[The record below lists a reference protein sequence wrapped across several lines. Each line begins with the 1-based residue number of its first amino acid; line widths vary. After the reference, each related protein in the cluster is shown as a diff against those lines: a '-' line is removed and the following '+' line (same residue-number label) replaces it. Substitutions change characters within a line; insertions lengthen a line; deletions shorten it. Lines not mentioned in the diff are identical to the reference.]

1 MSVIDK
7 GALSYLKGRIHLRS
21 VMETT
26 AVTSTTLSTE
36 APLLQMKHISISFP
50 GVKALTDVDFQTTA
64 GTAHALIGA
73 NGAGKSTLMKILSGA
88 YNHYEGE
95 IWLDGREVQIRS
107 PKEAKDLGI
116 QIVYQEV
123 DTALIPNLTVGEN
136 IMLDRTVH
144 DMGRRHLIRWKE
156 LYQEAESILA
166 RMNIRVSG
174 KKLISELTLA
184 EKQMVLIARA
194 VSKQCRILVLDEPT
208 APLSHSETEQLFKLV
223 RKLKEDGVSIIFIS
237 HRLPEL
243 YEICDEITIMRDGQ
257 LVKSDRIANI
267 DQPKV
272 VEYMLGA
279 KMDQQFPRIEREI
292 GPTWFEV
299 NNMLDSGKINGVNLH
314 IRQGEIVGLTG
325 LVGAGKTELCRAIF
339 GASDTSTGE
348 IRLGGSKLRIGSPH
362 DAVRH
367 GIALV
372 PEERRREGVFVEEP
386 VSVNLT
392 AAVLSHFSKWGSWL
406 SFGKEKQAAREMI
419 ERLGIKTPS
428 EKARVKNLSG
438 GNQQKVAIG
447 KWLLV
452 DADVYIFD
460 EPTKGVDV
468 GAKRDIF
475 NLVAEL
481 AKRGKCVLYASSE
494 LSEIVGIT
502 DRVYVMYDGSITKE
516 LTTRSSHEEEILLYC
531 TGGGLT

>member
-1 MSVIDK
+1 LKSVI
-7 GALSYLKGRIHLRS
+7 
-21 VMETT
+21 EPTT
-26 AVTSTTLSTE
+26 AAVSDLSCA
-36 APLLQMKHISISFP
+36 APLLEMKSISISFP
-50 GVKALTDVDFQTTA
+50 GVKALTDVDFRTTA

-95 IWLDGREVQIRS
+95 IWMNGNKVDIRS

-144 DMGRRHLIRWKE
+144 DMGKRQLIRWKE
-156 LYQEAESILA
+156 LHQEAESILA
-166 RMNIRVSG
+166 RMNIQVPSR
-174 KKLISELTLA
+174 KLVSELTLA

-223 RKLKEDGVSIIFIS
+223 IKLKQDGVGIIFIS

-243 YEICDEITIMRDGQ
+243 YAICDDITIMRDGL
-257 LVKSDRIANI
+257 LVKSDRITNI

-272 VEYMLGA
+272 VEYMLGS
-279 KMDQQFPRIEREI
+279 KMEQQFPQAKRDI
-292 GPTWFEV
+292 GEAWFEV
-299 NNMLDSGKINGVNLH
+299 KNMQDSGKIDDVNLH
-314 IRQGEIVGLTG
+314 IRQGEIVGLAG

-339 GASDTSTGE
+339 GASETSTGQ
-348 IRLGGSKLRIGSPH
+348 ITLKGNKLRIRSPY
-362 DAVRH
+362 DAVSH

-372 PEERRREGVFVEEP
+372 PEERRRQGVFVDEP
-386 VSVNLT
+386 VSVNIT
-392 AAVLSHFSKWGSWL
+392 AAVLSRFSKWGTWL
-406 SFGKEKQAAREMI
+406 NFGKEKQAAKGI
-419 ERLGIKTPS
+419 IDSLGVKTPN

-475 NLVAEL
+475 RLVAEL
-481 AKRGKCVLYASSE
+481 AERGKCVLYASSE

-502 DRVYVMYDGSITKE
+502 DRVYVMYDGRIVKE
-516 LTTRSSHEEEILLYC
+516 LTTQTSNEEEILLYC

>member
-1 MSVIDK
+1 MAAVSD
-7 GALSYLKGRIHLRS
+7 LSC
-21 VMETT
+21 
-26 AVTSTTLSTE
+26 A
-36 APLLQMKHISISFP
+36 APLLEMKNISISFP
-50 GVKALTDVDFQTTA
+50 GVKALTDVDFCTTA

-95 IWLDGREVQIRS
+95 IWMNGNRVDIRS

-144 DMGRRHLIRWKE
+144 DMGKRQLIRWRE
-156 LYQEAESILA
+156 LHQEAESILA
-166 RMNIRVSG
+166 WMNIQVPSR
-174 KKLISELTLA
+174 KLISELTLA

-223 RKLKEDGVSIIFIS
+223 LKLKQDGVGIIFIS

-243 YEICDEITIMRDGQ
+243 YAICDDITIMRDGL
-257 LVKSDRIANI
+257 LVKSDRITNI

-272 VEYMLGA
+272 VEYMLGS
-279 KMDQQFPRIEREI
+279 KMEQQFPQAKRDI
-292 GPTWFEV
+292 GDAWFEV
-299 NNMLDSGKINGVNLH
+299 KNMHDPGQINDVNLH
-314 IRQGEIVGLTG
+314 IRQGEIVGLAG

-339 GASDTSTGE
+339 GASETSTGE
-348 IRLGGSKLRIGSPH
+348 ITLKGNKLRIRSPY
-362 DAVRH
+362 DAVSH

-372 PEERRREGVFVEEP
+372 PEERRRQGVFVDEP
-386 VSVNLT
+386 VSVNIT
-392 AAVLSHFSKWGSWL
+392 AAVLSRFSRWGTWL
-406 SFGKEKQAAREMI
+406 NFGKEKQAAREII
-419 ERLGIKTPS
+419 ESLGVKTPN

-475 NLVAEL
+475 RLVAEL
-481 AKRGKCVLYASSE
+481 AERGKCVLYASSE

-502 DRVYVMYDGSITKE
+502 DRVYVMYDGRIVKE
-516 LTTRSSHEEEILLYC
+516 LMTQTSNEEEILLYC

>member
-26 AVTSTTLSTE
+26 AITSTHPSNE
-36 APLLQMKHISISFP
+36 APLLQMKNISISFP

-95 IWLDGREVQIRS
+95 IWLDGRQVHIRS

-144 DMGRRHLIRWKE
+144 DMGKRHLIRWKE

-223 RKLKEDGVSIIFIS
+223 RKLKEERVSIIFIS

-243 YEICDEITIMRDGQ
+243 YEICDDITIMRDGQ

-272 VEYMLGA
+272 VEYMLGS
-279 KMDQQFPRIEREI
+279 KMDQQFPGIEREI
-292 GPTWFEV
+292 GPIWFEV
-299 NNMLDSGKINGVNLH
+299 NNMRDSGKINGVNLH
-314 IRQGEIVGLTG
+314 IRKGEIVGLAG
-325 LVGAGKTELCRAIF
+325 LVGAGKTELCRAMF
-339 GASDTSTGE
+339 GASGTSTGE
-348 IRLGGSKLRIGSPH
+348 MRLEGKKLRINSPH

-372 PEERRREGVFVEEP
+372 PEERRREGVFVEES

-392 AAVLSHFSKWGSWL
+392 AAVLSHYTKWGSWL
-406 SFGKEKQAAREMI
+406 SFGKEKQAAKEMI
-419 ERLGIKTPS
+419 DSLGVKTPS
-428 EKARVKNLSG
+428 EKARVRNLSG

-502 DRVYVMYDGSITKE
+502 DRVYVMYDGSIAKE
-516 LTTRSSHEEEILLYC
+516 LTTGSSHEEEILLYC